1 MQETDEYQQIGPQ
14 LLSHFGQDLRAPYTD
29 LVNNY
34 TDPNEAQT
42 EDVLIRPVFE
52 LLGWHYL
59 PQEPIPV
66 SGKVPDYMLFGSL
79 EDQTAFQ
86 AGGDVSVYPLAPAEA
101 KAWQSNLDQGSGAQS
116 PNGQIQEYLRQ
127 FWLSTS
133 GRVKWGILTNGET
146 WRLYRATG
154 PGPDGKFHQ
163 TQDVWFELNLSE
175 CVSDAGKEQRRQFLL
190 LFHRDAFRVGEDGY
204 CFLDRALDRA
214 TGYVQNVVDTLTD
227 AVFQEVYP
235 RLISAFYQ
243 AAPDATPDDIQETS
257 LTLLYRLLFLM
268 YAEDRRLLPVDHPL
282 YSTISLRSLRRD
294 ILERMQSNPTFLN
307 TYTYWP
313 RLRELFN
320 RVDAGEPL
328 AGLPAYNGGLFDP
341 RQPELLASATLP
353 DASVA
358 VIINSLGAA
367 AVDGSAEKVLV
378 NFRDLS
384 VQQLGT
390 LYERLLERRPVVRD
404 ADG

>member
-1 MQETDEYQQIGPQ
+1 MTNTLISQSFLEAGLRETAEYQQVSPQ
-14 LLSHFGQDLRAPYTD
+14 RLSHFGQDLRSPY
-29 LVNNY
+29 NAFIGAY
-34 TDPNEAQT
+34 QASNEAQI
-42 EDVLIRPVFE
+42 EDALIRPV
-52 LLGWHYL
+52 LNVLGWSYL
-59 PQEPIPV
+59 PQAPIPV
-66 SGKVPDYMLFGSL
+66 SGKTPDYMLFA
-79 EDQTAFQ
+79 DDDDRAAFTG
-86 AGGDVSVYPLAPAEA
+86 AGDISRYPLAPAEA
-101 KAWQSNLDQGSGAQS
+101 KAWGTNLDQRAGALS
-116 PNGQIQEYLRQ
+116 PSAQVQDYLRL

-154 PGPDGKFHQ
+154 TGPDGKFHQ

-190 LFHRDAFRVGEDGY
+190 LFHRDAFRVGDDGF
-204 CFLDRALDRA
+204 CFLDRALSGADD
-214 TGYVQNVVDTLTD
+214 YVQNVVDTLTN

-235 RLISAFYQ
+235 QLISAFYQ
-243 AAPDATPDDIQETS
+243 AAPHASPDEIQEAS

-268 YAEDRRLLPVDHPL
+268 YAEDRRLLPVEHRL
-282 YSTISLRSLRRD
+282 YSTISLRDLRRD

-341 RQPELLASATLP
+341 QHPICWRA
-353 DASVA
+353 
-358 VIINSLGAA
+358 
-367 AVDGSAEKVLV
+367 
-378 NFRDLS
+378 
-384 VQQLGT
+384 
-390 LYERLLERRPVVRD
+390 
-404 ADG
+404 